1 MKFDLLATKD
11 EIIVRDLFPIV
22 VSNRRVYVCSGS
34 RTRYS
39 RSYIKRIIEIESI
52 TSVRFQLTK
61 NPFLKFMAF
70 LCLIISILG
79 ASLAAY
85 SYITTKS
92 FTGDL
97 FLYGAIGFGVG
108 LLLFILFLI
117 AYFKKRKKIIWI
129 EYPSNFAHPT
139 KVIYERIQLKD
150 FEELVT
156 AIFEAKDKLK
166 APVASPFTTKQDVL
180 F

>member
-39 RSYIKRIIEIESI
+39 RSYVKRIIEIESI

-79 ASLAAY
+79 ASLAVY

-117 AYFKKRKKIIWI
+117 AYLKKRKKIIWI
-129 EYPSNFAHPT
+129 EYPSNFAQVENFRFYRWAYATRIRKQYPT
-139 KVIYERIQLKD
+139 YGSGIYGFFCMRSHGGYGDLGY
-150 FEELVT
+150 
-156 AIFEAKDKLK
+156 
-166 APVASPFTTKQDVL
+166 
-180 F
+180 